1 MGGYYVVYLG
11 WRYEANNQITLRMD
25 SDSYSVDETITL
37 KIPFNLPYQSDQST
51 YKRAYGDIQHK
62 GEFYKKVKQKIDH
75 DTLYVV
81 CIKDR
86 QEKKAFD
93 FMVDMA
99 KSSTD
104 THNSSTAK
112 LINTLIKD
120 YVPSTLVETVV
131 SQQSWFYDNKFV
143 EHQSFNVLVTNFPV
157 DAPPPE
163 LLS

>member
-1 MGGYYVVYLG
+1 M
-11 WRYEANNQITLRMD
+11 TLRMD
-25 SDSYSVDETITL
+25 SDDYSDDETITL
-37 KIPFNLPYQSDQST
+37 KIPFNLPYQSDQAT
-51 YKRAYGDIQHK
+51 YKRANGDIQHK
-62 GEFYKKVKQKIDH
+62 GEFYKKLKQKIDH

-93 FMVDMA
+93 FMVNMA
-99 KSSTD
+99 KGSTD

-112 LINTLIKD
+112 LINSLIKD
-120 YVPSTLVETVV
+120 YVSPTLVKTIA
-131 SQQSWFYDNKFV
+131 SQQSWYLDNKFV
-143 EHQSFNVLVTNFPV
+143 EYQSSNVLVTGFPV